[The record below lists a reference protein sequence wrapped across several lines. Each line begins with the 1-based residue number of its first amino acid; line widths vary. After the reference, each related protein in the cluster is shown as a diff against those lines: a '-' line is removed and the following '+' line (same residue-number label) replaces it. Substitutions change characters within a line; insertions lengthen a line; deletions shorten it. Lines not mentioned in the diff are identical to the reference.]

1 MQILDHQ
8 HERAATRQAFEH
20 TDHQL
25 AEPFARHRRQPVAS
39 CAELGHQSHEDVTR
53 AAHDEIERTGV
64 ELLGE

>member
-8 HERAATRQAFEH
+8 HERAAARQAVEH

-25 AEPFARHRRQPVAS
+25 AEPFARHWRRPVPR

-53 AAHDEIERTGV
+53 AAHDEIERCGV